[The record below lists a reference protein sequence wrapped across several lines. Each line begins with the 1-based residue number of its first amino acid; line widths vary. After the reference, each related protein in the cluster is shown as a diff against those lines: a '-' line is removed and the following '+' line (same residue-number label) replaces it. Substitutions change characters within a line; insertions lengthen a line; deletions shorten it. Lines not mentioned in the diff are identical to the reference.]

1 MRSRMFGLIAV
12 LAVLGLVGAACSSS
26 SSGSSP
32 SGSPVPSAG
41 SSSGGSL
48 GTIKIGNDTA
58 NNQRSK
64 EVSGASSVDLEADN
78 HGSSDYYF
86 NPTIITGKAGQ
97 KLSVTITNNGST
109 THNFSLVDGS
119 ANKDIQPGQST
130 TVTVTLPQSGSME
143 FFCRFHRGLGMA
155 GEFTTS

>member
-1 MRSRMFGLIAV
+1 MRTRMLGLV
-12 LAVLGLVGAACSSS
+12 SVVAVLGLVGAACSSS

-32 SGSPVPSAG
+32 SGTAVPSG
-41 SSSGGSL
+41 GSSGGSL
-48 GTIKIGNDTA
+48 GTVKIGSDTA
-58 NNQRSK
+58 NNHGSK

-143 FFCRFHRGLGMA
+143 FYCRFHRGLGMV